1 MALFVSTDAN
11 GATRHVLSIGQA
23 ALGLPDRD
31 DHAKTDATTLRV
43 KGAYRQHAASMLTAA
58 GTAVTDTQVSA
69 AVDALTAFEGELAAA
84 AMTLVQRR
92 GPNAVYNPVT
102 LPCMQTQAP
111 GLDWRA
117 FLGSY
122 TGLADIADS
131 ATPIVLSQP
140 AFAAAVAHMAQMNP
154 LDTWRDYLRVRLL
167 ATATSVPTT
176 PATTA
181 PSAWSSATRS
191 RTTSTTAGASST
203 PPAACATGGSRATR
217 PPTARADRVA
227 ALYGNYEPLPG
238 ERINGRQTLGE
249 NLSDVGG
256 LQIALERQNKA
267 GKPAP
272 RVDGHTPEQ
281 RFFIAK
287 CRDLAHQVP
296 CRSVGQ
302 PDPHGPAFTRALEHP
317 GADEQHA
324 GLRAGLQLQTRRQ
337 HGRRRPHRRLV
348 SAAARG

>member
-1 MALFVSTDAN
+1 MGTDAKD
-11 GATRHVLSIGQA
+11 ATRHVLSIGQA
-23 ALGLPDRD
+23 GLGLPDRD

-43 KGAYRQHAASMLTAA
+43 KASYRQNAASMLTAA

-102 LPCMQTQAP
+102 VPGMQTQ
-111 GLDWRA
+111 
-117 FLGSY
+117 
-122 TGLADIADS
+122 
-131 ATPIVLSQP
+131 PIVLSQP

-203 PPAACATGGSRATR
+203 PPATCATGGSRATR

-227 ALYGNYEPLPG
+227 ALYRNYEPLPG

-324 GLRAGLQLQTRRQ
+324 GLRAGLQLQTWRQ